1 MGSRRYRDERATGF
15 PAQLGDDSRLLGG
28 FDSGVTLEGYMLGDI
43 AELIDREL
51 RRVREAVDSAK
62 AN

>member
-1 MGSRRYRDERATGF
+1 MGSGRYRDERATGF
-15 PAQLGDDSRLLGG
+15 PAQLGDDSRSSWRV
-28 FDSGVTLEGYMLGDI
+28 DSGATLEGYMLGDI

-51 RRVREAVDSAK
+51 RRIREAIDGAK